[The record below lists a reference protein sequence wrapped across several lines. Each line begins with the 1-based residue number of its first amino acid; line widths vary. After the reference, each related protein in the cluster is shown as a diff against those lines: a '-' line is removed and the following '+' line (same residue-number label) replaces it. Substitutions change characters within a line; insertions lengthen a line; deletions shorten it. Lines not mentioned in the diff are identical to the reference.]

1 MQTGHDDG
9 PGQQLGSL
17 LHVSHIIARKFT
29 KVLHKTVQQY
39 IARAIKLFLLRKT
52 TCINFK
58 RKITHVFNR
67 LSIFTLV
74 RIE

>member
-17 LHVSHIIARKFT
+17 HVSHIIALKST

-39 IARAIKLFLLRKT
+39 VARAIKLFLLRKT
-52 TCINFK
+52 TGITFK
-58 RKITHVFNR
+58 RKITNIFNR